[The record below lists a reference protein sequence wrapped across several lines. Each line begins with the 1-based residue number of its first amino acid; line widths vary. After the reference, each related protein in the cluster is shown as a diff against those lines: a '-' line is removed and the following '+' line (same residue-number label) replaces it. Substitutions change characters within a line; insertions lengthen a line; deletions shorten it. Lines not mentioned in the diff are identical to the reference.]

1 MNIPP
6 IYTGS
11 IVPLDISNIDTDA
24 IIPKEF
30 LQKVTK
36 TGFGKH
42 LFNNWRY
49 TDHNNK
55 ILNPD
60 FNLNK
65 PCYRESTIL
74 LTRDN
79 FGCGS
84 SREHAV
90 WALLD
95 YGIKIII
102 SSSFS
107 DIFYTN
113 SFNNQLLL
121 ITLDKTTIDLFFNL
135 IKKNK
140 INEITVDLIENY
152 VFFEKKRY
160 YFYLSNF
167 HRMCILNGLDEI
179 DFTLQ
184 HYKKIKKYGNQIP
197 NFFVYNSIS

>member
-1 MNIPP
+1 MNIPS

-11 IVPLDISNIDTDA
+11 IIPLDISNIDTDA

-49 TDHNNK
+49 TDHNNEM
-55 ILNPD
+55 LNPD

-65 PCYRESTIL
+65 PCYRKSTIL

-121 ITLDKTTIDLFFNL
+121 ITLDKNIIDLFFNL

-140 INEITVDLIENY
+140 ITEITVDLIENY
-152 VFFEKKRY
+152 VFFEKKKY

-184 HYKKIKKYGNQIP
+184 HYKKIKKYENQIP
-197 NFFVYNSIS
+197 NFFIYKLIS

>member
-1 MNIPP
+1 MNITS
-6 IYTGS
+6 IYKGFLL
-11 IVPLDISNIDTDA
+11 PLNISDIDTDA

-36 TGFGKH
+36 KGFGKH
-42 LFNNWRY
+42 LFNNWKY
-49 TDHNNK
+49 IDCDNK

-65 PCYRESTIL
+65 ECYKNATVL
-74 LTRDN
+74 LTRNN

-95 YGIKIII
+95 YGIKVIIA
-102 SSSFS
+102 SSYS

-121 ITLDKTTIDLFFNL
+121 ITLNIAIIDSIFLL
-135 IKKNK
+135 LKKK
-140 INEITVDLIENY
+140 ETLEVIINLIENY
-152 VFFEKKRY
+152 IIIHNKKY
-160 YFYLSNF
+160 YFSLSNF
-167 HRMCILNGLDEI
+167 HRLCILNGLDEI

-184 HYKKIKKYGNQIP
+184 HLNEIKNYESTIPKFFSYKK
-197 NFFVYNSIS
+197 